1 MKKAIYAG
9 SFDPI
14 TNGHIDII
22 QRALSFFDEINI
34 VVIQNISK
42 KAFFT
47 VQERINL
54 ITKLFANEPKI
65 IIETFDGL
73 LVNYSKQKNIYTLI
87 RGLRAVSDFDYE
99 FQMALMNRKLS
110 NKLDTV
116 FFMTDEKFT
125 YLSSSLV
132 RELARSEADLSEF
145 VPEIIQDALREKLSH
160 G

>member
-54 ITKLFANEPKI
+54 ISKLFANEPKI

-145 VPEIIQDALREKLSH
+145 VPEIIQDALREKLNH